1 MPGYILSKEA
11 FNDINDIWMYTAENW
26 SVEQADRY
34 YNLIFDEIEYIV
46 GDFQMARDFSRVR
59 QNYRYSKVK
68 SHLIFFKK
76 THNDLIEIV
85 RVLHE
90 KMDLENRLS
99 D

>member
-1 MPGYILSKEA
+1 MTGYILSFEA
-11 FNDINDIWMYTAENW
+11 LEDINDIWMYTAEKW

-46 GDFQMARDFSRVR
+46 ENFEMARDFSRIKKD
-59 QNYRYSKVK
+59 YRYTKVK

-76 THNDLIEIV
+76 ADSNLIEIV

-90 KMDLENRLS
+90 KMDIENRLT

>member
-1 MPGYILSKEA
+1 MPGYIISKEA
-11 FNDINDIWMYTAENW
+11 LNDINDIWMYTAEKW

-34 YNLIFDEIEYIV
+34 YNLLFDEIEYVV
-46 GDFQMARDFSRVR
+46 GNFQMARDFSSVKK
-59 QNYRYSKVK
+59 NYRYSKVK

-76 THNDLIEIV
+76 TASGSIEII

-90 KMDLENRLS
+90 RMDLENRLT

>member
-1 MPGYILSKEA
+1 MPGYIISEEA
-11 FNDINDIWMYTAENW
+11 LNDINDIWMYTAEKW

-46 GDFQMARDFSRVR
+46 EHFHMARDFSRVKKD
-59 QNYRYSKVK
+59 YRYSKVK

-76 THNDLIEIV
+76 TSGGLIEII
-85 RVLHE
+85 RILHE
-90 KMDLENRLS
+90 RMDLENQLT

>member
-1 MPGYILSKEA
+1 MPAYIISKEA
-11 FNDINDIWMYTAENW
+11 IKDINDIWMYTAEKW

-34 YNLIFDEIEYIV
+34 YNLILDEIEYV
-46 GDFQMARDFSRVR
+46 VENFQMARDFSRVKK
-59 QNYRYSKVK
+59 NYRYSKVK
-68 SHLIFFKK
+68 SYLIFFKK
-76 THNDLIEIV
+76 IRTDLIEIV